1 MNKECEYTRKS
12 LRKHLQG
19 HLFKPEQMKI
29 ERHLKKC
36 VVCNSEFQAIK
47 RAAETQRY
55 IKDITPPEG
64 VVQRVK
70 AGVSGLS
77 RLKKILYR
85 PLWVSGILAAGAL
98 VYFYA
103 LTPHRQGGEFDGTG
117 VPSGTTTQPL
127 PATLP
132 PPGTTAGAKAA
143 APEPTKARPAPAPGA
158 AAVDPLVIS
167 VTVDDEQA
175 AMRRI
180 NEVMQ
185 GHATLRN
192 MRFTDAVKEISGSLT
207 SKELLT
213 FFNRIEQAGKIH
225 YSHARLISFPA
236 ATPVPFIMRLKAAP
250 RPAERPIQQSGDR
263 PAEKTGDKSPEKP
276 APEAVR

>member
-1 MNKECEYTRKS
+1 MRIYQKIAPQASARAS
-12 LRKHLQG
+12 LQAGADEDRASLEKMRRLQLRVSG
-19 HLFKPEQMKI
+19 D
-29 ERHLKKC
+29 
-36 VVCNSEFQAIK
+36 QAGSRDTEVHK
-47 RAAETQRY
+47 GYHASR
-55 IKDITPPEG
+55 G
-64 VVQRVK
+64 GRVK

-85 PLWVSGILAAGAL
+85 PLWVSGILAVGAL

-132 PPGTTAGAKAA
+132 PPGTTAGAKVA
-143 APEPTKARPAPAPGA
+143 APEPTKSRPAPGA
-158 AAVDPLVIS
+158 AADVDPLVIS
-167 VTVDDEQA
+167 VTVDDEQT

-225 YSHARLISFPA
+225 YSHARLVSFPA

-250 RPAERPIQQSGDR
+250 RPVERPIQQSGER
-263 PAEKTGDKSPEKP
+263 PAEKTGDKSLEKP